1 MRDLLTTPVETIE
14 ADFEALQVTMAKSP
28 AFHTSDEPDAA
39 VYWSH
44 LPLAAC
50 NVITNA
56 RIASSDVATRVPA
69 LLGPFFERGLPFQ
82 WLTTPATT
90 TPALEAAL
98 AQAGLVAHQAA
109 AMHVALE
116 EPIDPQTPDDV
127 YIDVAWPDRT
137 EPVASTIFAGL
148 GLSVT
153 PGADHMDFLDTMD
166 PADHQFF
173 IARSSFTGDSQ
184 GASTSHRR
192 GTSVMFGNIVTLPG
206 ARGHGIDRALAGTM
220 MNRARETGATT
231 ATVISTDETYAALVD
246 LGFRTGFDLVSWHWE
261 PQA

>member
-14 ADFEALQVTMAKSP
+14 ADFEALQVTMSKSP
-28 AFHTSDEPDAA
+28 VFQTSDEPDAT

-44 LPLAAC
+44 LPLAVC
-50 NVITNA
+50 NVIANA
-56 RIASSDVATRVPA
+56 RIASVDVAQRVPE
-69 LLGPFFERGLPFQ
+69 LLGPFLERGLPFR
-82 WLTTPATT
+82 WVTTPATT

-98 AQAGLVAHQAA
+98 AQAGLVAHEAA
-109 AMHVALE
+109 AMHVPLE
-116 EPIDPQTPDDV
+116 QPIDPETPDDV

-148 GLSVT
+148 GL
-153 PGADHMDFLDTMD
+153 PIHPAAEHMDFLDTMD

-184 GASTSHRR
+184 GASTAHRR
-192 GTSVMFGNIVTLPG
+192 GASVMFGNIVTLPG
-206 ARGHGIDRALAGTM
+206 ARSHGIDRALAGTM

-231 ATVISTDETYAALVD
+231 ATVISTEETYAALVD
-246 LGFRTGFDLVSWHWE
+246 LGFRTGFNLVSWHWE
-261 PQA
+261 QQA